1 MEIEL
6 ETIQISSSNP
16 APPKVRVQSIRV
28 AENAE
33 LHGRRAAGEG
43 RSNSSTEGKKSLS
56 FPPSHANSPSH
67 LSLQSER
74 LKQLIYAT
82 KQQSKLLS
90 DDPYAAL
97 FRDDLALNGNLV
109 SNESSLAAS
118 TVEQDAKS
126 FANQQLEHLHRVVN
140 NQRHFLIK
148 LTKLHTETK
157 DNYMKLLEEFESEK
171 RKNEKSDPTSE
182 TEKAKL
188 RQLMFEEKNERKKAE
203 DELKKIQSQ
212 IETERAKQKQMI
224 LFLLGDRKQLLVKYT
239 EERKRSEDLA
249 QILSE
254 EKQRVDTIAEGL
266 EEESKKSLRMEAD
279 LEKQAGLFEVER
291 KQLRGSLQTEEK
303 KTKEQELTIIQLKA
317 ECEILRKNAASAQ
330 SAVAVAAVLD
340 EPSAIISPLMSSV
353 AKVVQPTS
361 TVSSV
366 PVSGPS
372 RFSFGIYC
380 GK

>member
-1 MEIEL
+1 M
-6 ETIQISSSNP
+6 
-16 APPKVRVQSIRV
+16 
-28 AENAE
+28 
-33 LHGRRAAGEG
+33 
-43 RSNSSTEGKKSLS
+43 
-56 FPPSHANSPSH
+56 
-67 LSLQSER
+67 QSER

-380 GK
+380 AK

>member
-1 MEIEL
+1 M
-6 ETIQISSSNP
+6 T
-16 APPKVRVQSIRV
+16 
-28 AENAE
+28 
-33 LHGRRAAGEG
+33 RRLC
-43 RSNSSTEGKKSLS
+43 SLTHPLS
-56 FPPSHANSPSH
+56 F
-67 LSLQSER
+67 QSER

-82 KQQSKLLS
+82 KQKSKLLS
-90 DDPYAAL
+90 DPYAAL
-97 FRDDLALNGNLV
+97 FRDDLAVNGNLV
-109 SNESSLAAS
+109 SNETSLAAS
-118 TVEQDAKS
+118 SVEQDAKS

-140 NQRHFLIK
+140 NQRHFLVK

-171 RKNEKSDPTSE
+171 RKNEKSDPEAE

-188 RQLMFEEKNERKKAE
+188 RQMMFEEKNERKKAE
-203 DELKKIQSQ
+203 EELMKVQAQ
-212 IETERAKQKQMI
+212 LEAERTKQKQMV
-224 LFLLGDRKQLLVKYT
+224 LFLLNDRKQLLVKYS

-279 LEKQAGLFEVER
+279 LEKQAEAFEVER
-291 KQLRGSLQTEEK
+291 RQLRNAAVEK
-303 KTKEQELTIIQLKA
+303 DNLIKEQELVIMQLRA
-317 ECEILRKNAASAQ
+317 ECEALRKVGVTLEEAT
-330 SAVAVAAVLD
+330 V
-340 EPSAIISPLMSSV
+340 ISPPMMSSV

-372 RFSFGIYC
+372 ECADCSLLSQYF
-380 GK
+380 

>member
-1 MEIEL
+1 MC
-6 ETIQISSSNP
+6 
-16 APPKVRVQSIRV
+16 
-28 AENAE
+28 
-33 LHGRRAAGEG
+33 
-43 RSNSSTEGKKSLS
+43 SLTHPLY
-56 FPPSHANSPSH
+56 F
-67 LSLQSER
+67 QSER

-82 KQQSKLLS
+82 KQKSKLLS
-90 DDPYAAL
+90 DPYAAL
-97 FRDDLALNGNLV
+97 FRDDLAVNGNLV
-109 SNESSLAAS
+109 SNETSLAAS
-118 TVEQDAKS
+118 SVEQDAKS

-140 NQRHFLIK
+140 NQRHFLVK

-171 RKNEKSDPTSE
+171 RKNEKSDPEAE

-188 RQLMFEEKNERKKAE
+188 RQMMFEEKNERKKAE
-203 DELKKIQSQ
+203 EELMKVQAQ
-212 IETERAKQKQMI
+212 LEAERTKQKQMV
-224 LFLLGDRKQLLVKYT
+224 LFLLNDRKQLLVKYS

-279 LEKQAGLFEVER
+279 LEKQAEAFEVER
-291 KQLRGSLQTEEK
+291 RQLRNAAAEK
-303 KTKEQELTIIQLKA
+303 DNLIKEQELVIMQLRA
-317 ECEILRKNAASAQ
+317 ECEALRKVGVTLEEAT
-330 SAVAVAAVLD
+330 V
-340 EPSAIISPLMSSV
+340 ISPPMMSSV

-372 RFSFGIYC
+372 KC
-380 GK
+380 G

>member
-1 MEIEL
+1 MGYL
-6 ETIQISSSNP
+6 LTSSS
-16 APPKVRVQSIRV
+16 
-28 AENAE
+28 
-33 LHGRRAAGEG
+33 L
-43 RSNSSTEGKKSLS
+43 
-56 FPPSHANSPSH
+56 
-67 LSLQSER
+67 LQSER

-82 KQQSKLLS
+82 KQKSKLLT
-90 DDPYAAL
+90 DPYAAL

-109 SNESSLAAS
+109 SHESSLAAS

-140 NQRHFLIK
+140 NQRHFLVK

-171 RKNEKSDPTSE
+171 RKNEKSDPEAE

-188 RQLMFEEKNERKKAE
+188 RQMMFEEKNERKRAE
-203 DELKKIQSQ
+203 DELKKVQSE
-212 IETERAKQKQMI
+212 IEAERAKQKQMV
-224 LFLLGDRKQLLVKYT
+224 LFLLSDRKQLLVKYS

-279 LEKQAGLFEVER
+279 LEKQADAFEVER
-291 KQLRGSLQTEEK
+291 KQLRIQLAKEEK
-303 KTKEQELTIIQLKA
+303 TVKEQELIIGQLRT
-317 ECEILRKNAASAQ
+317 ECEALRKTVAIEEAA
-330 SAVAVAAVLD
+330 AAV
-340 EPSAIISPLMSSV
+340 ISPPMMSSV

-372 RFSFGIYC
+372 KLLETITTLNFTFILNFLFSHWSCSIHN
-380 GK
+380 

>member
-1 MEIEL
+1 MVL
-6 ETIQISSSNP
+6 AHQY
-16 APPKVRVQSIRV
+16 
-28 AENAE
+28 
-33 LHGRRAAGEG
+33 
-43 RSNSSTEGKKSLS
+43 S
-56 FPPSHANSPSH
+56 FIF
-67 LSLQSER
+67 QSER

-82 KQQSKLLS
+82 KQKSKLLT
-90 DDPYAAL
+90 DPYAAL
-97 FRDDLALNGNLV
+97 FRDDLAVNGNLV
-109 SNESSLAAS
+109 SHESSLAAS

-157 DNYMKLLEEFESEK
+157 DNYMKLLEEFEMEK
-171 RKNEKSDPTSE
+171 RKNEKSDPAAE

-188 RQLMFEEKNERKKAE
+188 RQMMFEEKNERKKAE
-203 DELKKIQSQ
+203 DELKKVQSQ
-212 IETERAKQKQMI
+212 IEAERAKQKQMI
-224 LFLLGDRKQLLVKYT
+224 LFLLSDRKQLLVKYS

-279 LEKQAGLFEVER
+279 LEKQAAAFELER
-291 KQLRGSLQTEEK
+291 KQLRANVLKEEK
-303 KTKEQELTIIQLKA
+303 SVKEQESIIMQLKA
-317 ECEILRKNAASAQ
+317 EVDVLRKSVATVQTGVVSSASSATAVDE
-330 SAVAVAAVLD
+330 SAV
-340 EPSAIISPLMSSV
+340 ISPPMMSSV

-372 RFSFGIYC
+372 KC
-380 GK
+380 